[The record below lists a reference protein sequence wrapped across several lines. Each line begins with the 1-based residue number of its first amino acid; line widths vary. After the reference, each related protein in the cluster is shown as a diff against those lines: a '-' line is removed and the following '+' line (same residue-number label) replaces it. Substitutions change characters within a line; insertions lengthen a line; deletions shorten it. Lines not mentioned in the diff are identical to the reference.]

1 VVAAPEADELAH
13 RFEQAGIDTRAYY
26 RTPVHRQPAMEPWGV
41 GVDLPGTEQA
51 ARENLALPMGPAYGS
66 DVAAAVFE
74 ALQA

>member
-1 VVAAPEADELAH
+1 
-13 RFEQAGIDTRAYY
+13 
-26 RTPVHRQPAMEPWGV
+26 MEPWGD

-66 DVAAAVFE
+66 DVAQAVFE